1 MSKWNH
7 KPKGQQPVDVKA
19 LERRKKSYAKHCL
32 ENTPEKVQKQRLEYL
47 AKWKDIKSPESFW
60 EFINKDTSNS
70 HFFAARLMQCERNI
84 WKMYPGTGCYAL
96 GNGHRLH
103 NNDFSSNQARR
114 SIIFMKKRKRTY
126 FTAEEWREM
135 IERMRLLINTSK
147 AKIFTF
153 TFCVEIPSDD
163 ELEYKKK
170 YLKLYGRKEGYQSEF
185 YSEDVS
191 NEVLRNRLYPKLLE
205 KERQAILDAGC
216 EFYKDVHFY
225 IVREHIGGRETV
237 HECVGW
243 EFRINGITWLK

>member
-7 KPKGQQPVDVKA
+7 KSKGQQPVDVKA
-19 LERRKKSYAKHCL
+19 LERRKKSYAKHCA
-32 ENTPEKVQKQRLEYL
+32 ENAPEKVQKQRLEYL

-126 FTAEEWREM
+126 FTAEE
-135 IERMRLLINTSK
+135 
-147 AKIFTF
+147 
-153 TFCVEIPSDD
+153 
-163 ELEYKKK
+163 
-170 YLKLYGRKEGYQSEF
+170 
-185 YSEDVS
+185 
-191 NEVLRNRLYPKLLE
+191 
-205 KERQAILDAGC
+205 
-216 EFYKDVHFY
+216 
-225 IVREHIGGRETV
+225 
-237 HECVGW
+237 
-243 EFRINGITWLK
+243 